1 MKTKKGKNRRPK
13 SCHMKNIAINQNINK
28 HIPINCGRIFSTKNF
43 PNTTLPQSK
52 KPILTKSPYTDK
64 FKNQLKKIDM
74 YKEMWD
80 KSLSDEDL
88 LGIGQSIQINP
99 ESIPNNFA
107 QEKFKANATSTRKS
121 SALTYN
127 DINYKSKRIIRN
139 IKTNNKIN
147 FWGIDKNSSNII
159 STNTNNKIGTNTI
172 LDIYHDKD
180 SFVNFSNYNTTLQT
194 NYKNNLNTDF
204 SQMQNNLEPNLSN
217 NNSNAQEHF
226 NYGAPKRN
234 FNKKEIVI
242 INETKKSEDKN
253 DDKNNLENLVKD
265 TNNNTLNLR
274 TDYLLKFSKLLGIA
288 KKFSYSM
295 DFFRIEKRD
304 IFSLYMKNLTMAF
317 DSCNDFFINQI
328 KEGDILEFDS
338 WSKILLQYYN
348 LSFHV
353 LKFQSYAFK
362 EMHFLKNENL
372 SLKQKLY
379 SLENELNIKKKD
391 ISDINKYIIQYDLT
405 SKVKYKKK
413 REMTIKEIKDKYT
426 SQESAYVDIIYKKD
440 QEIKQLTE
448 VLNQNK
454 FDINNYNEVN
464 EKLKNLKEQFEEN
477 KTNFDNQNS
486 EKIVTIKVLSQ
497 TNSDL
502 NEKINELEAE
512 IQKFKENEEEI
523 KRKYIEYDAKIET
536 LNEVIKQKNSLI
548 EQLKEENR
556 IIIEK
561 NSNDNNKLLTVGTVF
576 ISPKG
581 HLRKK
586 YKKEGET

>member
-1 MKTKKGKNRRPK
+1 MKIKKGKNIRPK

-28 HIPINCGRIFSTKNF
+28 NVPINCGRIFSTKNF
-43 PNTTLPQSK
+43 PNITLPQSK

-80 KSLSDEDL
+80 KSISDEDL
-88 LGIGQSIQINP
+88 LGIGQTIQINP
-99 ESIPNNFA
+99 ENIPNNLV
-107 QEKFKANATSTRKS
+107 QEKFRANATSTRKN

-127 DINYKSKRIIRN
+127 DISYKSKRIIRN
-139 IKTNNKIN
+139 IKTNNKNN
-147 FWGIDKNSSNII
+147 FFGVDKNSSNII

-204 SQMQNNLEPNLSN
+204 SQMQNNLESNLSN
-217 NNSNAQEHF
+217 NNSNAPEYF

-234 FNKKEIVI
+234 FNKKEVII
-242 INETKKSEDKN
+242 INENKKTDDKN
-253 DDKNNLENLVKD
+253 EDKNNLENLIKD

-295 DFFRIEKRD
+295 DFFRVEKRD

-379 SLENELNIKKKD
+379 SLENELNVKKKD

-405 SKVKYKKK
+405 SKVKYKKR
-413 REMTIKEIKDKYT
+413 REMTIKEIKDKYI
-426 SQESAYVDIIYKKD
+426 SQESAYVDIIHKKD
-440 QEIKQLTE
+440 QEIKELTE

-454 FDINNYNEVN
+454 FDINNFNEVN

-512 IQKFKENEEEI
+512 IQKYKENEEEI

-536 LNEVIKQKNSLI
+536 LNEVIKQKNTLI
-548 EQLKEENR
+548 DQLKEENR

-561 NSNDNNKLLTVGTVF
+561 NSNDNNKLPTVGTVF

-581 HLRKK
+581 NLRKK
-586 YKKEGET
+586 YKKEGEA

>member
-1 MKTKKGKNRRPK
+1 
-13 SCHMKNIAINQNINK
+13 
-28 HIPINCGRIFSTKNF
+28 
-43 PNTTLPQSK
+43 
-52 KPILTKSPYTDK
+52 
-64 FKNQLKKIDM
+64 
-74 YKEMWD
+74 
-80 KSLSDEDL
+80 
-88 LGIGQSIQINP
+88 
-99 ESIPNNFA
+99 
-107 QEKFKANATSTRKS
+107 
-121 SALTYN
+121 
-127 DINYKSKRIIRN
+127 
-139 IKTNNKIN
+139 
-147 FWGIDKNSSNII
+147 
-159 STNTNNKIGTNTI
+159 
-172 LDIYHDKD
+172 
-180 SFVNFSNYNTTLQT
+180 
-194 NYKNNLNTDF
+194 
-204 SQMQNNLEPNLSN
+204 
-217 NNSNAQEHF
+217 
-226 NYGAPKRN
+226 
-234 FNKKEIVI
+234 
-242 INETKKSEDKN
+242 
-253 DDKNNLENLVKD
+253 
-265 TNNNTLNLR
+265 
-274 TDYLLKFSKLLGIA
+274 
-288 KKFSYSM
+288 M
-295 DFFRIEKRD
+295 DFFRVEKRD

-379 SLENELNIKKKD
+379 GLENELNMKKKD

-405 SKVKYKKK
+405 SKVKYKKR
-413 REMTIKEIKDKYT
+413 REMSIKEIKDKYI
-426 SQESAYVDIIYKKD
+426 SQESAYVDIIHKKD
-440 QEIKQLTE
+440 QEIKELTE

-454 FDINNYNEVN
+454 FDINNFNEVN

-512 IQKFKENEEEI
+512 IQKYKENEEEI

-536 LNEVIKQKNSLI
+536 LNEVIKQKNTLI
-548 EQLKEENR
+548 DQLKEENR

-561 NSNDNNKLLTVGTVF
+561 NSNDNNKLPTVGTVF

-581 HLRKK
+581 NLRKK
-586 YKKEGET
+586 YKKEVEA

>member
-1 MKTKKGKNRRPK
+1 MKIKKGKNIRPK

-28 HIPINCGRIFSTKNF
+28 NVPINCGRIFSTKNF
-43 PNTTLPQSK
+43 PNITLPQSK

-80 KSLSDEDL
+80 KSISDEDL
-88 LGIGQSIQINP
+88 LGIGQTIQINP
-99 ESIPNNFA
+99 ENIPNNLV
-107 QEKFKANATSTRKS
+107 QEKFRANATSTRKN

-127 DINYKSKRIIRN
+127 DISYKSKRIIRN
-139 IKTNNKIN
+139 IKTNNKNN
-147 FWGIDKNSSNII
+147 FFGVDKNSSNII

-204 SQMQNNLEPNLSN
+204 SQMQNNLESNLSN
-217 NNSNAQEHF
+217 NNSNAPEYF

-234 FNKKEIVI
+234 FNKKEVII
-242 INETKKSEDKN
+242 INENKKTDDKN
-253 DDKNNLENLVKD
+253 EDKNNLENLVKD

-295 DFFRIEKRD
+295 DFFRVEKRD

-379 SLENELNIKKKD
+379 GLENELNMKKKD

-405 SKVKYKKK
+405 SKVKYKKR
-413 REMTIKEIKDKYT
+413 REMSIKEIKDKYI
-426 SQESAYVDIIYKKD
+426 SQESAYVDIIHKKD
-440 QEIKQLTE
+440 QEIKELTE

-454 FDINNYNEVN
+454 FDINNFNEVN

-512 IQKFKENEEEI
+512 IQKYKENEEEI

-536 LNEVIKQKNSLI
+536 LNEVIKQKNTLI
-548 EQLKEENR
+548 DQLKEENR

-561 NSNDNNKLLTVGTVF
+561 NSNDNNKVPTVGTVF

-581 HLRKK
+581 NLRKK
-586 YKKEGET
+586 YKKEVEA